1 MSINVYTGSLNYQ
14 NAEYQF
20 VFHDDELHLIPPPEV
35 AENILWSYERKEIAP
50 GVYTSGDPLRMKE
63 SVLVGRCRENNK
75 YIFFLVRKNAQ
86 LGCQNDVLIVPLIAH
101 FMCHNSKPFISR
113 ICFYGP
119 ELNHI
124 HPVNQALCYTLDAD
138 HFFNDGTFSLATRS
152 HEFTTTSK
160 QQFLVDGNNVTV
172 SFDIRRD
179 FSSKISDAP
188 VHLNSALTFEF
199 DPSDNYMFLLR
210 LYNIAKRFIQF
221 LCYRVD
227 INISTT
233 NLYELTDD
241 DKYSNIGSLHIRNES
256 HETDEASI
264 KAERY
269 IRQKDIAGLEGKIL
283 GDIAEDRLYLRHI
296 PDSYKVA
303 LHINAARFVMITAA
317 FEWEFRRLYPDGIPK
332 STKRLEAEHK
342 AEEKLNELIEN
353 CSGDTKRILKFV
365 RRAVSWQE
373 TLQSKVEKVG
383 HDLSDTIDIFGQQLY
398 SLNGEVL
405 NYSEM
410 GKRLA
415 DQRNNYAH
423 GNLDKE
429 FIGNSLLDLVYLQRI
444 VYAMQLSYYGIECR
458 RVQQAVNQLFR
469 CNLVLP

>member
-35 AENILWSYERKEIAP
+35 AENILWGYERKEIAP

-221 LCYRVD
+221 LCYRAD

-383 HDLSDTIDIFGQQLY
+383 HILFDK
-398 SLNGEVL
+398 N
-405 NYSEM
+405 SE
-410 GKRLA
+410 
-415 DQRNNYAH
+415 
-423 GNLDKE
+423 
-429 FIGNSLLDLVYLQRI
+429 LLVFLH
-444 VYAMQLSYYGIECR
+444 ACR
-458 RVQQAVNQLFR
+458 HKSAPCGSKPARGTFAVI
-469 CNLVLP
+469 P

>member
-35 AENILWSYERKEIAP
+35 AENILWGYERKEIAP

-138 HFFNDGTFSLATRS
+138 HFFNDG
-152 HEFTTTSK
+152 
-160 QQFLVDGNNVTV
+160 
-172 SFDIRRD
+172 
-179 FSSKISDAP
+179 
-188 VHLNSALTFEF
+188 
-199 DPSDNYMFLLR
+199 
-210 LYNIAKRFIQF
+210 
-221 LCYRVD
+221 
-227 INISTT
+227 
-233 NLYELTDD
+233 
-241 DKYSNIGSLHIRNES
+241 
-256 HETDEASI
+256 
-264 KAERY
+264 
-269 IRQKDIAGLEGKIL
+269 
-283 GDIAEDRLYLRHI
+283 
-296 PDSYKVA
+296 
-303 LHINAARFVMITAA
+303 
-317 FEWEFRRLYPDGIPK
+317 
-332 STKRLEAEHK
+332 
-342 AEEKLNELIEN
+342 
-353 CSGDTKRILKFV
+353 
-365 RRAVSWQE
+365 
-373 TLQSKVEKVG
+373 SKVEKVG

-410 GKRLA
+410 GK
-415 DQRNNYAH
+415 
-423 GNLDKE
+423 
-429 FIGNSLLDLVYLQRI
+429 
-444 VYAMQLSYYGIECR
+444 
-458 RVQQAVNQLFR
+458 
-469 CNLVLP
+469 

>member
-1 MSINVYTGSLNYQ
+1 MYS
-14 NAEYQF
+14 AF
-20 VFHDDELHLIPPPEV
+20 PELCDGQ
-35 AENILWSYERKEIAP
+35 R
-50 GVYTSGDPLRMKE
+50 
-63 SVLVGRCRENNK
+63 
-75 YIFFLVRKNAQ
+75 IFFLVRKNAQ

-221 LCYRVD
+221 LCYRAD

-233 NLYELTDD
+233 NLYELTDW
-241 DKYSNIGSLHIRNES
+241 LRL
-256 HETDEASI
+256 
-264 KAERY
+264 
-269 IRQKDIAGLEGKIL
+269 GL
-283 GDIAEDRLYLRHI
+283 
-296 PDSYKVA
+296 
-303 LHINAARFVMITAA
+303 F
-317 FEWEFRRLYPDGIPK
+317 
-332 STKRLEAEHK
+332 
-342 AEEKLNELIEN
+342 
-353 CSGDTKRILKFV
+353 
-365 RRAVSWQE
+365 
-373 TLQSKVEKVG
+373 
-383 HDLSDTIDIFGQQLY
+383 
-398 SLNGEVL
+398 
-405 NYSEM
+405 
-410 GKRLA
+410 
-415 DQRNNYAH
+415 
-423 GNLDKE
+423 
-429 FIGNSLLDLVYLQRI
+429 
-444 VYAMQLSYYGIECR
+444 
-458 RVQQAVNQLFR
+458 
-469 CNLVLP
+469 LVLYVD

>member
-1 MSINVYTGSLNYQ
+1 
-14 NAEYQF
+14 
-20 VFHDDELHLIPPPEV
+20 
-35 AENILWSYERKEIAP
+35 
-50 GVYTSGDPLRMKE
+50 MKE

-221 LCYRVD
+221 LCYRAD

-241 DKYSNIGSLHIRNES
+241 DKYS
-256 HETDEASI
+256 
-264 KAERY
+264 
-269 IRQKDIAGLEGKIL
+269 
-283 GDIAEDRLYLRHI
+283 
-296 PDSYKVA
+296 
-303 LHINAARFVMITAA
+303 
-317 FEWEFRRLYPDGIPK
+317 
-332 STKRLEAEHK
+332 
-342 AEEKLNELIEN
+342 
-353 CSGDTKRILKFV
+353 
-365 RRAVSWQE
+365 
-373 TLQSKVEKVG
+373 
-383 HDLSDTIDIFGQQLY
+383 
-398 SLNGEVL
+398 
-405 NYSEM
+405 
-410 GKRLA
+410 
-415 DQRNNYAH
+415 NYAH

-444 VYAMQLSYYGIECR
+444 VYAMQLSYRRTALMQLSFAEICRLILCHPVDSAICRAILIWINQFGIH
-458 RVQQAVNQLFR
+458 VIIPAQALTAPVTKIHIFTFHCHMAFGTNRITCFVRENHDLFYWH
-469 CNLVLP
+469 LQPIASKHPKHSSAGAHFWPY

>member
-35 AENILWSYERKEIAP
+35 AENILWGYERKEIAP

-199 DPSDNYMFLLR
+199 NPSDNYMFLLR

-221 LCYRVD
+221 LCYRAD

-241 DKYSNIGSLHIRNES
+241 FAFQIPYGAQSG
-256 HETDEASI
+256 
-264 KAERY
+264 
-269 IRQKDIAGLEGKIL
+269 
-283 GDIAEDRLYLRHI
+283 GDL
-296 PDSYKVA
+296 
-303 LHINAARFVMITAA
+303 FVS
-317 FEWEFRRLYPDGIPK
+317 
-332 STKRLEAEHK
+332 STKRK
-342 AEEKLNELIEN
+342 ELATIVEQHSCN
-353 CSGDTKRILKFV
+353 YP
-365 RRAVSWQE
+365 
-373 TLQSKVEKVG
+373 LQKYVA
-383 HDLSDTIDIFGQQLY
+383 LFFAI
-398 SLNGEVL
+398 
-405 NYSEM
+405 
-410 GKRLA
+410 RL
-415 DQRNNYAH
+415 
-423 GNLDKE
+423 
-429 FIGNSLLDLVYLQRI
+429 I
-444 VYAMQLSYYGIECR
+444 
-458 RVQQAVNQLFR
+458 QLFAA
-469 CNLVLP
+469 PYSSG

>member
-35 AENILWSYERKEIAP
+35 AENIRWGYERKEIAP

-199 DPSDNYMFLLR
+199 DPSDNYMYLHSTFDFPFTSR
-210 LYNIAKRFIQF
+210 LHRPSSSGSHTSYHG
-221 LCYRVD
+221 D
-227 INISTT
+227 
-233 NLYELTDD
+233 NLP
-241 DKYSNIGSLHIRNES
+241 
-256 HETDEASI
+256 
-264 KAERY
+264 
-269 IRQKDIAGLEGKIL
+269 
-283 GDIAEDRLYLRHI
+283 LY
-296 PDSYKVA
+296 DSGP
-303 LHINAARFVMITAA
+303 F
-317 FEWEFRRLYPDGIPK
+317 
-332 STKRLEAEHK
+332 
-342 AEEKLNELIEN
+342 
-353 CSGDTKRILKFV
+353 
-365 RRAVSWQE
+365 
-373 TLQSKVEKVG
+373 
-383 HDLSDTIDIFGQQLY
+383 
-398 SLNGEVL
+398 
-405 NYSEM
+405 
-410 GKRLA
+410 
-415 DQRNNYAH
+415 
-423 GNLDKE
+423 
-429 FIGNSLLDLVYLQRI
+429 
-444 VYAMQLSYYGIECR
+444 
-458 RVQQAVNQLFR
+458 
-469 CNLVLP
+469 

>member
-1 MSINVYTGSLNYQ
+1 M
-14 NAEYQF
+14 
-20 VFHDDELHLIPPPEV
+20 
-35 AENILWSYERKEIAP
+35 
-50 GVYTSGDPLRMKE
+50 
-63 SVLVGRCRENNK
+63 
-75 YIFFLVRKNAQ
+75 
-86 LGCQNDVLIVPLIAH
+86 
-101 FMCHNSKPFISR
+101 
-113 ICFYGP
+113 
-119 ELNHI
+119 
-124 HPVNQALCYTLDAD
+124 
-138 HFFNDGTFSLATRS
+138 
-152 HEFTTTSK
+152 
-160 QQFLVDGNNVTV
+160 
-172 SFDIRRD
+172 RR
-179 FSSKISDAP
+179 
-188 VHLNSALTFEF
+188 
-199 DPSDNYMFLLR
+199 
-210 LYNIAKRFIQF
+210 
-221 LCYRVD
+221 
-227 INISTT
+227 
-233 NLYELTDD
+233 
-241 DKYSNIGSLHIRNES
+241 
-256 HETDEASI
+256 
-264 KAERY
+264 
-269 IRQKDIAGLEGKIL
+269 
-283 GDIAEDRLYLRHI
+283 
-296 PDSYKVA
+296 
-303 LHINAARFVMITAA
+303 TAA